1 LTGKGVAMSRA
12 INREGNSFL
21 QVLLKLIPSEIIAVF
36 VFVQGVL
43 PNQLPPHLV
52 FTAILLG
59 LTPVYLRWGMGVR
72 SRAQLVISTL
82 SLAVW
87 ILAMGN
93 GPVRFLKPPLYEPW
107 YGSMAL
113 ALWTLV
119 PPIFMSGVRPDA
131 SRSGRSTSRHPPKA
145 PPPPRR

>member
-1 LTGKGVAMSRA
+1 MSRA
-12 INREGNSFL
+12 IDREANSFL
-21 QVLLKLIPSEIIAVF
+21 QVLLKLIPSEVLAVF

-43 PNQLPPHLV
+43 PDALPPHAV
-52 FTAILLG
+52 FTAILLA

-72 SRAQLVISTL
+72 SRAQLAVSTL
-82 SLAVW
+82 SLVVW
-87 ILAMGN
+87 IFAMGN

-119 PPIFMSGVRPDA
+119 PPVFLRRGGAPA
-131 SRSGRSTSRHPPKA
+131 GRRA
-145 PPPPRR
+145 

>member
-1 LTGKGVAMSRA
+1 MSRS
-12 INREGNSFL
+12 IDREANSFL
-21 QVLLKLIPSEIIAVF
+21 QVLLKLIPSEILAVF

-43 PNQLPPHLV
+43 PDRWPPHLA
-52 FTAILLG
+52 FTAVLLA

-72 SRAQLVISTL
+72 SRAQLSVSTL

-87 ILAMGN
+87 IFAMGN

-119 PPIFMSGVRPDA
+119 PPIFLSQK
-131 SRSGRSTSRHPPKA
+131 GR
-145 PPPPRR
+145 RRKGNPGRA